1 MLKLINNL
9 QKKYPEIYLKGRKT
23 SKISEIFLDYCGIKK
38 EYKERIVLTG
48 MLVEINKIFIPKNK
62 NIIEKKE
69 KGIFLS
75 KDEEKIY
82 QESIEKALQYLNY
95 NIKDLKKIEINSIEF
110 INESWDGQGFKKLK
124 REQIPS
130 GAYILKLCSKIEKPV
145 EESIKSLENKVD
157 PYWFNLFRKFIKNKE
172 NREKVEKILM
182 G

>member
-23 SKISEIFLDYCGIKK
+23 SKIAEIFLDYCGIKK

-48 MLVEINKIFIPKNK
+48 MLLEINKIFIPKY
-62 NIIEKKE
+62 IEEKKE

-95 NIKDLKKIEINSIEF
+95 NIKDLKKIEIDSIEF

-124 REQIPS
+124 REQIPA

-145 EESIKSLENKVD
+145 EESIKRLENKVD

-172 NREKVEKILM
+172 NREKVEKILI